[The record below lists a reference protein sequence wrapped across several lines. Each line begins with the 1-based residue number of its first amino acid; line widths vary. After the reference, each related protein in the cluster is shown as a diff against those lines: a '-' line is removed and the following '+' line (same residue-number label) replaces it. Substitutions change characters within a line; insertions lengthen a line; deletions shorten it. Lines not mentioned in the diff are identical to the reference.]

1 MGYGICG
8 IWDFQSINDVM
19 KDEMLRRTKDIALK
33 IIIFCDELPPDKKL
47 FNIQKQLIRSA
58 SSVGANYRVVKR
70 AKSTSDFIH
79 KLTIVEE
86 EADETLFW
94 LELLSELY
102 PNPEKITPLYKE
114 MEEILSIVVASIKT
128 AKRNQHQK

>member
-1 MGYGICG
+1 
-8 IWDFQSINDVM
+8 M
-19 KDEMLRRTKDIALK
+19 KDEMLRRTKEIALK
-33 IIIFCDELPPDKKL
+33 IILFCDELPSDKKF

-58 SSVGANYRVVKR
+58 SSVGANYRVVRR
-70 AKSTSDFIH
+70 AKSSNDFIH

-102 PNPEKITPLYKE
+102 PNQEKISPLY
-114 MEEILSIVVASIKT
+114 
-128 AKRNQHQK
+128 

>member
-1 MGYGICG
+1 
-8 IWDFQSINDVM
+8 M
-19 KDEMLRRTKDIALK
+19 KDEMLRRTKDTALK

-102 PNPEKITPLYKE
+102 PNQEKITPLYKE